1 MMTVQQYRGLDALPT
16 PTDKGPKEGALLLV
30 FGTTEHLQRPD
41 VQQVLSAWARTHVV
55 VGASSDALISTAGLE
70 SLPVFTYLRFEQT
83 RVRLASAPI
92 PDPEASYEVG
102 RQLGQVLA
110 EPQLRYVLLLADGF
124 LL

>member
-1 MMTVQQYRGLDALPT
+1 
-16 PTDKGPKEGALLLV
+16 
-30 FGTTEHLQRPD
+30 
-41 VQQVLSAWARTHVV
+41 VV

-83 RVRLASAPI
+83 RVRLASAPV